1 MQESQLKE
9 VRNAGEAHKNRDVE
23 RQIRPIE
30 TLSVEESRTIID
42 EFCTILIDYFGALA
56 GFHKSQEEYNNHL
69 ITIQGPALIGI
80 GENVNIT
87 SISSSPNGVSLRN
100 LKNNYLTQWRS
111 WLPSRLDCYYNIC
124 NH

>member
-1 MQESQLKE
+1 MKICLRKSGLLEMQESQLKE

-56 GFHKSQEEYNNHL
+56 GFHKS
-69 ITIQGPALIGI
+69 
-80 GENVNIT
+80 
-87 SISSSPNGVSLRN
+87 R
-100 LKNNYLTQWRS
+100 KRS
-111 WLPSRLDCYYNIC
+111 VKAVLSA
-124 NH
+124 